1 MGSKFIE
8 KHKRKSVLAAL
19 LFLFH
24 GRVKYVAVML
34 ILVLMSLPFVISG
47 EVLGRILEFSP
58 LATMLRSVGLGSV
71 VSTISPGHSEDLFK
85 AALDRAVQESENN
98 SFWNKFLKSINATMP
113 PAGSASSM
121 TMLRG
126 GGDIFGLPRIK
137 DAKGAGAKRGPGQVK
152 GAVNDEERQ
161 RGETGDAVDLESLL
175 AGMAGRGGGAG
186 NGGGL
191 YGDLMG
197 QNLAGRFSGGGA
209 SAGNAPYLNRAMFG
223 GGNSPSGGGNS
234 VSGKS
239 AGMYNNVMGVAGS
252 KVPVPGAP
260 QKVNTKKMG
269 KVSGFTWKNVGYKT
283 KSNAMN
289 AKIGDKKPMFQ
300 LAETF
305 SMTASASKSQNTAYE
320 AQAAYTGATYD
331 GNDVNL
337 DIMQTD
343 AAAPVLPDN
352 AYAGD
357 VMGNAEQLQQV
368 AKDCSDSQG
377 TNGAKMS
384 EDAAQIE
391 HNSNNMGSAPQCYN
405 HGAVAAWNAK
415 VAEQKALCQDFN
427 VNNTILSGKCQTDT
441 HLMDCAIYS
450 NYTTNGGMLI
460 RTCPRP
466 SRWLRWVIMFALLI
480 IMIIAA
486 IFQVWFVVA
495 LAFAAML
502 ATYALVGNSAPPADS
517 AYVKGADM
525 TEQEEKGGFDRN

>member
-137 DAKGAGAKRGPGQVK
+137 DAKGAGAKRGPGQGK
-152 GAVNDEERQ
+152 
-161 RGETGDAVDLESLL
+161 
-175 AGMAGRGGGAG
+175 
-186 NGGGL
+186 GGGL

-197 QNLAGRFSGGGA
+197 QTLAGRFSGGGA

>member
-19 LFLFH
+19 LFLFR
-24 GRVKYVAVML
+24 GRGKYIGIMLVVAL
-34 ILVLMSLPFVISG
+34 LSGPFVISG
-47 EVLGRILEFSP
+47 ETLGRIIELRPVAAF
-58 LATMLRSVGLGSV
+58 LRSVGMGSV
-71 VSTISPGHSEDLFK
+71 VSAINPKYSNDLLK
-85 AALDRAVQESENN
+85 AAFDKAVEDGANN

-137 DAKGAGAKRGPGQVK
+137 DAKGAGAKPGPGQVK
-152 GAVNDEERQ
+152 GAVNDEERE

-175 AGMAGRGGGAG
+175 AGMSGRDGAG
-186 NGGGL
+186 GGGL

-197 QNLAGRFSGGGA
+197 QNLAGRFEGGGA
-209 SAGNAPYLNRAMFG
+209 SAGSAPYLNRAMFG
-223 GGNSPSGGGNS
+223 GGKSSSGGGS

-239 AGMYNNVMGVAGS
+239 AGMYNNVMGQSGS

-260 QKVNTKKMG
+260 QKINTKKMG

-283 KSNAMN
+283 RTNAMN

-305 SMTASASKSQNTAYE
+305 SMTSSASKSKTTAYE

-337 DIMQTD
+337 DVIQTD
-343 AAAPVLPDN
+343 ATPPVLPDN

-384 EDAAQIE
+384 EDAAQID
-391 HNSNNMGSAPQCYN
+391 NTNKTMGSAPQCYN

-415 VAEQKALCQDFN
+415 VAQQKVLCQDFN
-427 VNNTILSGKCQTDT
+427 VNNAILSGKCQTDT
-441 HLMDCAIYS
+441 HPMDCAIYS

-460 RTCPRP
+460 KTCPKP
-466 SRWLRWVIMFALLI
+466 SKWLKWVIMFAFLI
-480 IMIIAA
+480 IMLIAA
-486 IFQVWFVVA
+486 IFQLWFVVA

-502 ATYALVGNSAPPADS
+502 ATFALVGNSTPPSDS

-525 TEQEEKGGFDRN
+525 TDQEEKGGFDKN